1 MQKTI
6 LSTQGPC
13 LWLATMLGR
22 SAHGDK
28 DPAFFTLLAMICT
41 QFLPNVQVKDVLG
54 TLPLN
59 HHRTTG
65 KGCWPRR

>member
-1 MQKTI
+1 
-6 LSTQGPC
+6 
-13 LWLATMLGR
+13 
-22 SAHGDK
+22 
-28 DPAFFTLLAMICT
+28 MICT

-59 HHRTTG
+59 HHADRG